1 MASGGGGMGAAGW
14 LQVGSMAIDYFGL
27 VEQGKIARINA
38 QRQKLFRDFAVWNAE
53 RQGELAV
60 AASQRQ
66 ALEERRQADLVAS
79 RALAVAA
86 ASGAGVSDPTVVD
99 IISRTKGEGHYRAAV
114 ALYEGEERSRSMRVA
129 AAGGGDFSSVAAAGY
144 KAAALGGLARRT
156 LSLFAKYGLN
166 GPGGKSSG
174 DSNLIDAGTPDY
186 TNIG

>member
-1 MASGGGGMGAAGW
+1 MASGGGGAAGW
-14 LQVGSMAIDYFGL
+14 LQVGSMAIDYFGM

-38 QRQKLFRDFAVWNAE
+38 ARQKVFRDFAMWNAE

-66 ALEERRQADLVAS
+66 ALEEHRQADLVAS

-99 IISRTKGEGHYRAAV
+99 IISRTKGEGAYRAAV

-129 AAGGGDFSSVAAAGY
+129 GAGGGDFSSVAGTGY
-144 KAAALGGLARRT
+144 KAAALGGLLRGGI
-156 LSLFAKYGLN
+156 SLYAKYGLN
-166 GPGGKSSG
+166 GPGGSG
-174 DSNLIDAGTPDY
+174 DNNLIDAGTPDFSPV
-186 TNIG
+186 G